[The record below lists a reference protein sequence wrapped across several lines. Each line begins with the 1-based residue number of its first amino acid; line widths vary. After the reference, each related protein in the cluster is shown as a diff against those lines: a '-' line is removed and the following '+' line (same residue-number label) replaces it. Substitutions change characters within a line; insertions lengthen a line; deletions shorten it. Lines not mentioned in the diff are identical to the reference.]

1 LNIFHTL
8 NKNSVNLLLL

>member
-1 LNIFHTL
+1 LNIFHIL